1 MTQKIVGYRT
11 LSEDEVNAV
20 NYVKES
26 VGGILTKMFSDLDD
40 VSRSENT
47 EMALD
52 LRWVAIARTHFQ
64 QGLMAYVRAI
74 TKPEGF

>member
-1 MTQKIVGYRT
+1 MSNKIAGYRT

-26 VGGILTKMFSDLDD
+26 VGGILTKMFSDLDA
-40 VSRSENT
+40 VSDNEAT
-47 EMALD
+47 DMALD
-52 LRWVAIARTHFQ
+52 RRWVAVARTHFQ
-64 QGLMAYVRAI
+64 QGLMAYTRAI